1 MTTSERLAD
10 FAAGLRYDDLPP
22 QVTREAKRL
31 LLDTIGCGLGGHAVE
46 KGQMAVAY
54 ARRMGGAPEATVLG
68 MPGKLPAANA
78 AFANGDL
85 MNALDWNA
93 LLPPSHVPPY
103 VMPGAMALAELEGR
117 SGRDLITALV
127 LGMEVAGRV
136 GRSLGGL
143 RATKG
148 GYPLPVWGISSN
160 QLGATAAAAHVLGLD
175 AGKML
180 HALGLAAFHA
190 PVPSHVK
197 YNYTKEV
204 GYAKFAPSG
213 WMAQGG
219 VTTATLAQMGYRGD
233 TSFLETERGFWAMNA
248 APAWD
253 EASVLDG
260 IGSDW
265 GFLNAAYKFWP
276 TCGFYQSPLDA
287 LTALIDEHDIQP
299 EEIDE
304 IVYAIEQFASIPKY
318 TTTEPNDH
326 IEAAAS
332 GPYILSVAAH
342 RIPRGPGWQA
352 RELLEH
358 PGIRALMK
366 KVRHE
371 VNPRS
376 ETLRHQD
383 IEVEGRPY
391 LSHRP
396 ADVRIRAR
404 GQVFEKSLDFANWL
418 SIGVEGCIP
427 TDEGLAEKFR
437 ANAEGVLPPA
447 QTEAVIDAVMSLE
460 DVGDVSTMMEQL
472 AAQEL
477 ARVSA

>member
-1 MTTSERLAD
+1 MRLASTPENLRLAD
-10 FAAGLRYDDLPP
+10 QDCWGKCAADDII
-22 QVTREAKRL
+22 EA
-31 LLDTIGCGLGGHAVE
+31 V
-46 KGQMAVAY
+46 
-54 ARRMGGAPEATVLG
+54 
-68 MPGKLPAANA
+68 
-78 AFANGDL
+78 
-85 MNALDWNA
+85 
-93 LLPPSHVPPY
+93 
-103 VMPGAMALAELEGR
+103 
-117 SGRDLITALV
+117 GRDQVKAVVDLVVEEVGSAPLQAGQVRLKVAACGVNFPDVLITQGKYQFKPELPFT

-265 GFLNAAYKFWP
+265 VFLNAAYKFWP

-287 LTALIDEHDIQP
+287 LTALI
-299 EEIDE
+299 
-304 IVYAIEQFASIPKY
+304 
-318 TTTEPNDH
+318 
-326 IEAAAS
+326 EA
-332 GPYILSVAAH
+332 G
-342 RIPRGPGWQA
+342 
-352 RELLEH
+352 
-358 PGIRALMK
+358 
-366 KVRHE
+366 
-371 VNPRS
+371 
-376 ETLRHQD
+376 
-383 IEVEGRPY
+383 
-391 LSHRP
+391 
-396 ADVRIRAR
+396 
-404 GQVFEKSLDFANWL
+404 
-418 SIGVEGCIP
+418 
-427 TDEGLAEKFR
+427 
-437 ANAEGVLPPA
+437 
-447 QTEAVIDAVMSLE
+447 
-460 DVGDVSTMMEQL
+460 GDVN
-472 AAQEL
+472 
-477 ARVSA
+477 AR